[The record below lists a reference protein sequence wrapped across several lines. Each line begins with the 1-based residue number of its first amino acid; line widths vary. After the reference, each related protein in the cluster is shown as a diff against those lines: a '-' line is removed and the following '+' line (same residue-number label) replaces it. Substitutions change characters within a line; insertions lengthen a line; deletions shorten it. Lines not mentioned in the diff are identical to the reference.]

1 MDDYE
6 KLALV
11 ALFGFAC
18 IAMTSTAENSK
29 VLKTGSDLDKAMR
42 VFDEFY
48 RFCQQVELLIK
59 RSKGIM
65 AATDITFDQKAQM
78 FIYGDRILGTFED
91 RMLPRAMNY
100 NDELPNLQRLHLV
113 MI

>member
-29 VLKTGSDLDKAMR
+29 VLKTGADLDKAMR
-42 VFDEFY
+42 VFD
-48 RFCQQVELLIK
+48 
-59 RSKGIM
+59 
-65 AATDITFDQKAQM
+65 
-78 FIYGDRILGTFED
+78 
-91 RMLPRAMNY
+91 
-100 NDELPNLQRLHLV
+100 
-113 MI
+113 